1 MRYWVFVS
9 MDRVW
14 LDASTDDIAVL
25 TKEISVYRKS
35 KWARLVKR
43 IVMVS
48 LSGTSFQQS

>member
-1 MRYWVFVS
+1 MCDWIFVS
-9 MDRVW
+9 LDRVW
-14 LDASTDDIAVL
+14 LDAITNYIAVQ

-48 LSGTSFQQS
+48 LSGISLA